1 MRIVLV
7 EVKNIMRVSHARV
20 VPPADA
26 SVFVI
31 AGKNYS
37 GKSSLLAAMD
47 MCLRGKR
54 AMPEMPVHRGELDG
68 EIKIELDNGLVV
80 ERVIL
85 PSRETEL
92 VVSDATG
99 KRKSAQ
105 AILDEIVGAR
115 FVDPLWFL
123 RAGDTEQRQA
133 LIDVIDPG
141 GKLRDLDVRYE
152 NIFKTRTNTG
162 RDQKKAQGEFDRLPA
177 PIDAGKPVDVAELS
191 VERAK
196 FSDEQRAGDGL
207 GYDARE
213 ALAAHDVAVADLK
226 NVGDRIRDLEAE
238 LEAAKTEQH
247 ALAGVLMERKRALS
261 AADQAV
267 AAAGAAWAKSLT
279 RRLEID
285 AAIKNADEHN
295 RGVFEAEAAGKRRAA
310 AAAEV
315 ERLSAL
321 YAEQTAALRKIDG
334 QKAAFLKAAKLP
346 IPDLSFDDKGLT
358 YPDATGQPVPFAQAS
373 AAQRFTVA
381 VAVACAA
388 SPKLDDVWVRDGA
401 ILDEDMLAA
410 LGQFAAGAGK
420 RIWVEMIHATPGAL
434 VMSEGKVVE

>member
-7 EVKNIMRVSHARV
+7 EMKNIMRVQHARV

-37 GKSSLLAAMD
+37 GKSSLLTAMD

-54 AMPEMPVHRGELDG
+54 AMPEMPVRRGEIDG
-68 EIKIELDNGLVV
+68 EVRIELDNGLVV

-85 PSRETEL
+85 PNRETQLE
-92 VVSDATG
+92 VSDATG
-99 KRKSAQ
+99 KRKTAQ

-123 RAGDTEQRQA
+123 RAGDAEQRQA

-141 GKLRDLDVRYE
+141 GKLRDLDVRYD

-162 RDQKKAQGEFDRLPA
+162 RDQKKAQGELDRLP
-177 PIDAGKPVDVAELS
+177 PPVDAGAPVDVAELS
-191 VERAK
+191 AERAR
-196 FSDEQRAGDGL
+196 FADEQRAGDGL

-226 NVGDRIRDLEAE
+226 HVGDRIRELEAE
-238 LEAAKTEQH
+238 LAAAKTEQH
-247 ALAGVLMERKRALS
+247 ALAGSLMERKRALS

-267 AAAGAAWAKSLT
+267 AVAGAAWGASLS

-295 RGVFEAEAAGKRRAA
+295 RRVFQAETAGKRRAE

-315 ERLSAL
+315 ERLSML
-321 YAEQTAALRKIDG
+321 KAEQTAALEKIDG
-334 QKAAFLKAAKLP
+334 QKAAFLRAARLP
-346 IPDLSFDDKGLT
+346 VPDLGFDDKGLT
-358 YPDATGQPVPFAQAS
+358 YPDESGQPVPFSQAS

-401 ILDEDMLAA
+401 ILDEDSLAA
-410 LGQFAAGAGK
+410 LEKFAAAAGK
-420 RIWVEMIHATPGAL
+420 RVWVEMVHATPGSL